1 MIGLSYFSP
10 GVIVTDIHRRSG
22 MNEKDYQEFLENGKR
37 THALGRVGTSEE
49 VAKSIFF
56 LASDLSSFTT
66 GQLLFTDGGRNLMH
80 PR

>member
-1 MIGLSYFSP
+1 MLNYVHYSP

-22 MNEKDYQEFLENGKR
+22 MSEKEYKEFLEKGKQ
-37 THALGRVGTSEE
+37 THALGRVGTTEE

-56 LASDLSSFTT
+56 LASQLSSFTT
-66 GQLLFTDGGRNLMH
+66 GQLLFIDGGRNLMH